1 MKLHCVLYLFSYDRS
16 VIKFKDKST
25 KLRRKCY
32 EKQKTE

>member
-1 MKLHCVLYLFSYDRS
+1 MKLHCVLYLFPYRRGA
-16 VIKFKDKST
+16 IKFKDKST